1 MTDIAK
7 GDKNNKI
14 KELQRA
20 LIRIG
25 YPLDRWGADGQVGSE
40 TLGAIAQF
48 CDDKGLQETDLDS
61 GIVRGWIVETILKE
75 AEEKKVKQS
84 HPLIEDVRYDEYQK
98 WTRRN
103 KVKNIDT
110 ICLHQ
115 MAVKDSDDK
124 GWHRWRRLA
133 IHWVVTCG
141 KWSKAYQLHDF
152 DLRLP
157 HGHGWNNRSVGFEF
171 EGYFSGIGT
180 EERYFWKPKSRPN
193 RKPMVPTDEQIEA
206 GRAAV
211 RLTVEEIA
219 KMGGEIK
226 FIGAHR
232 QSYGM
237 KSSDP
242 GSLIWQGV
250 AIPMIEELG
259 LKEAPTLNHHKYPGK
274 PIPEAWNPENK
285 GVKY

>member
-1 MTDIAK
+1 MADITK
-7 GDKNNKI
+7 GDQNNKV

-25 YPLDRWGADGQVGSE
+25 YPLDRWGADGQVGGE
-40 TLGAIAQF
+40 TLGAIAEF
-48 CDDKGLQETDLDS
+48 CDDKGLEETDLDS
-61 GIVRGWIVETILKE
+61 GIVRGWIVDAIMAE
-75 AEEKKVKQS
+75 AVALTTS
-84 HPLIEDVRYDEYQK
+84 VHPLIEDVRHDEYTK
-98 WTRRN
+98 WRRRN
-103 KVKNIDT
+103 KIKNIDT

-141 KWSKAYQLHDF
+141 DWSKAYQLHDF
-152 DLRLP
+152 DLRVP
-157 HGHGWNNRSVGFEF
+157 HGHGWNGRSVGFEF
-171 EGYFSGIGT
+171 EGYFSGVGV
-180 EERYFWKPKSRPN
+180 EEKFFWKPKSRPN
-193 RKPMVPTDEQIEA
+193 RKPMVPTERQLEA
-206 GRAAV
+206 GRVAV
-211 RLTVEEIA
+211 KHTVEQIA
-219 KMGGEIK
+219 QMGGEIK

-237 KSSDP
+237 KRSDP

-250 AIPMIEELG
+250 ALPMIKELG
-259 LKEAPTLNHHKYPGK
+259 LKEAPTLSHRKYPGK